1 VVGIYCQPAVGKF
14 MFNHVTL
21 VYISTPF
28 VKETNNLYHEVV
40 SNKKHHIT
48 CAIEMCYNPYRTH
61 VLSVL

>member
-1 VVGIYCQPAVGKF
+1 

-40 SNKKHHIT
+40 SNKNT
-48 CAIEMCYNPYRTH
+48 PYYMCNRN
-61 VLSVL
+61 VL